1 MFARRE
7 KTKALKMK
15 SCYKMHFNAFTSV
28 VPILVIVYLVEIAFS
43 KSCLGIVVE
52 EKEANTTVT
61 ARMATNSTAR
71 NQQNA
76 INPI

>member
-1 MFARRE
+1 
-7 KTKALKMK
+7 
-15 SCYKMHFNAFTSV
+15 MHFNAFTSV
-28 VPILVIVYLVEIAFS
+28 VPILVIVYLVEIVFS

-52 EKEANTTVT
+52 EKEANTTIT
-61 ARMATNSTAR
+61 TRMTTKTAR